1 MGVRIHFGFPAGV
14 ERRGS
19 PTLVKRQLTG
29 VRALL
34 AKREQQRPAVGG
46 AVVPKA
52 VQSD

>member
-34 AKREQQRPAVGG
+34 PKREPRPAAGG
-46 AVVPKA
+46 VVPKA
-52 VQSD
+52 VHSD